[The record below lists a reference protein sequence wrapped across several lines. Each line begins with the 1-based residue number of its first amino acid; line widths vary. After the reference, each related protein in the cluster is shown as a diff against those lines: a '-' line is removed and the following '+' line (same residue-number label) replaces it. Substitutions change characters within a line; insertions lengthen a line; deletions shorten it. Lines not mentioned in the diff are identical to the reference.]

1 MSPTIVTKDGKPFMV
16 IGSPGGSRIITITL
30 EAIINVVDF
39 GMDISQAVNAP
50 RIHHQWQPDTVY
62 LEPYA
67 LSPDTE
73 KALAAMGY
81 KFDGGNNT
89 PVWGQ
94 AAGILVGGKSLAAI
108 EKGGGARYNGAM
120 DSRATEG
127 SANGY

>member
-1 MSPTIVTKDGKPFMV
+1 MSPTIISKDGKPFMV

-30 EAIINVVDF
+30 EAILNVIDF

-50 RIHHQWQPDTVY
+50 RVHHQWQPDKVY

-73 KALAAMGY
+73 KTLAAMGY
-81 KFDGGNNT
+81 SFDGGNGA

-94 AAGILVGGKSLAAI
+94 AAGILVGGKSLADIA
-108 EKGGGARYNGAM
+108 KGSGARYFGAM
-120 DSRATEG
+120 DSRALEG
-127 SANGY
+127 SAGGY

>member
-1 MSPTIVTKDGKPFMV
+1 MV

-30 EAIINVVDF
+30 EAILNVVDF

-81 KFDGGNNT
+81 KFDAGNNT

-120 DSRATEG
+120 DSRAAEG